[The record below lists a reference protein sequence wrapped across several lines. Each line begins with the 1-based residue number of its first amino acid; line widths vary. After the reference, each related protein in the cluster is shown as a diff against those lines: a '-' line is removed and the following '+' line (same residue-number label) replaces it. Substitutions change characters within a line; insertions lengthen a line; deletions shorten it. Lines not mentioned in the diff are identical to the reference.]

1 MQQRQHH
8 DPMKQQMKP
17 RVRKMPVRKKRPVRE
32 AIKAIRLEPLTFTVR
47 PMDPVRDAERV
58 SRYHVELVLLQNE
71 LWHQLAHQSFDI
83 QETRRQ
89 IASRAETQNFL
100 RQVGAMMSRRE
111 GMVYLLESANREPA
125 GYVFVTETLDPNT
138 WDRTGIIGEIYIED
152 AFRGRGAGKQ
162 ALQAAESWLASRGL
176 RSYQVFVTKSN
187 VHAIELY
194 QKNGYAIYD
203 YRMVKKQIA
212 D

>member
-1 MQQRQHH
+1 
-8 DPMKQQMKP
+8 MKP

-32 AIKAIRLEPLTFTVR
+32 KIKSVRLEPLTFTVR

-58 SRYHVELVLLQNE
+58 SRYHVELVLSQNE
-71 LWHQLAHQSFDI
+71 LWHRLSNQSFDV

-89 IASRAETQNFL
+89 ITTRAETQNFL
-100 RQVGAMMSRRE
+100 RQVGAMMSRQE
-111 GMVYLLESANREPA
+111 GMVFLLETANREPV

-138 WDRTGIIGEIYIED
+138 WDRTGILGEIFIED

-162 ALQAAESWLASRGL
+162 ALQAAETWLAGRGL

-187 VHAIELY
+187 VHAVELY

-203 YRMVKKQIA
+203 YRMVKKRIS